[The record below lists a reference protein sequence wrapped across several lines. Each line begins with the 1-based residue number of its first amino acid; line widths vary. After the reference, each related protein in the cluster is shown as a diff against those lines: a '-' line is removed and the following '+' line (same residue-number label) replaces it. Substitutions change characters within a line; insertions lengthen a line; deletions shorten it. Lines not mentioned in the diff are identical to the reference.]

1 MMVRKQV
8 YLAPEQEAKLK
19 RLARATGRSEAEIIR
34 EALDAL
40 PESPDPVLDAAGARG
55 CSSPRRWWG
64 SPAQADAAYRRYL
77 QRIGRRQL
85 GLSQAV
91 LAERKDRGVARPMA
105 SYFGH
110 LRPGQALRPVGGRGR
125 AGYGLGWKKPC
136 RCSAAP

>member
-34 EALDAL
+34 EALDA
-40 PESPDPVLDAAGARG
+40 PAVV
-55 CSSPRRWWG
+55 G

-91 LAERKDRGVARPMA
+91 LAERKDRG
-105 SYFGH
+105 
-110 LRPGQALRPVGGRGR
+110 
-125 AGYGLGWKKPC
+125 
-136 RCSAAP
+136 